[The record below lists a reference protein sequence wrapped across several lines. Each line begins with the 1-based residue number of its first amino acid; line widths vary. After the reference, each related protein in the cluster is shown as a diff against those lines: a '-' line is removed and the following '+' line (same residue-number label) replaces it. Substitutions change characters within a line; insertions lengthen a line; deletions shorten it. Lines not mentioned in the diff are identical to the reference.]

1 MRTWDF
7 LNFMHKIEKNIWLH
21 NCNQTELE
29 GVFLEALHTNQ
40 KVDLPG
46 GADHRT
52 YGTFETF
59 QRDNDILIEI
69 TEISVIS
76 HLDQEC
82 PVSSRISAGQ
92 GPAKI
97 EYFWRGPYTARVEIT
112 HRVRVTRARFEKF
125 EL

>member
-1 MRTWDF
+1 MDF
-7 LNFMHKIEKNIWLH
+7 RLFLDKIQKTIWLH
-21 NCNQTELE
+21 NCNQDEIKSL
-29 GVFLEALHTNQ
+29 FIKALHTNQ
-40 KVDLPG
+40 KVDLSE

-69 TEISVIS
+69 TEISVVSFKDDCKIS
-76 HLDQEC
+76 NL
-82 PVSSRISAGQ
+82 ILAGQ

-97 EYFWRGPYTARVEIT
+97 EYFWRGPYTSRVEIT

-125 EL
+125 ELV